1 MKRILIVLLL
11 LVSMFASVS
20 PAMAHH
26 RSYRNY
32 SRNAYRRAYYPT
44 YGFPLTRRYG
54 GFGTG
59 GVGFASPFVDPSAIG
74 FGPYG
79 N

>member
-1 MKRILIVLLL
+1 MKRILLLL
-11 LVSMFASVS
+11 LASIFTNVS

-32 SRNAYRRAYYPT
+32 SRNAERRAYYSP
-44 YGFPLTRRYG
+44 YGLPFGRRYG

-59 GVGFASPFVDPSAIG
+59 GVGFASPFVDPSAVG